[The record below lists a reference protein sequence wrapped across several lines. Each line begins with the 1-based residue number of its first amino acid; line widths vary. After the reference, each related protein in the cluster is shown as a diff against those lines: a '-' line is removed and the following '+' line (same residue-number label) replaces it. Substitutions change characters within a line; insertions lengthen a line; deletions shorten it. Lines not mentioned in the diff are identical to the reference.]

1 MNKSWIIVKTNL
13 LPLGKIHINCQPYS
27 YKMTKRSK
35 YNRRVNKLVFDSDFH
50 LKKKDLGY
58 LIAIVEIGKE
68 ADTQTKESAIA
79 AIARNII
86 GHDLRV
92 NEYVLEFLVGF
103 YDRYKDEHED
113 KTSEWNEVGYWLG
126 DYDAG
131 LRKFYEKM
139 IQQEMNK
146 GIISKLF
153 NSINPFEYIRK
164 RQYRRQIY
172 HKFSEEIKDK
182 IEEIRLEHL
191 VEEVEEQLNY
201 TVVVEFSDEKSETIK
216 AITDVYS
223 GLYERTGRK
232 LKVVEKR
239 TQNKIVAAY
248 FFSDS
253 KHVDEFQLLLMEGNI
268 EHSVMPSERAEEYLK
283 QHESNWLKIQITAE
297 LWGF

>member
-1 MNKSWIIVKTNL
+1 
-13 LPLGKIHINCQPYS
+13 
-27 YKMTKRSK
+27 MTKRSK

-68 ADTQTKESAIA
+68 ADAQTKESAIA

-86 GHDLRV
+86 RPDLRV

-283 QHESNWLKIQITAE
+283 QHESN
-297 LWGF
+297 